1 MVIDS
6 KEYINNKLIGEIH
19 MEPVEAAKQI
29 LASHFPNCDAAL
41 LGGSIA
47 RGEGTKTSDLDII
60 IFDSMLPSA
69 YRESFIANEW
79 PVEVFVHNFTSYKDF
94 FASDCKRGRPSLPQL
109 VTEGIVLK
117 DIKGIIPAIK
127 KEAQQLLEKGPE
139 PWEKEV
145 IQQKLYFITDVLDDF
160 IGATKRED
168 ELFIANHLADLVHEF
183 ILRMNNCWTGHSKW
197 FMKTLK
203 SYDER
208 FAAEFVSVF
217 EQFYKTG
224 EKKRVITFVNG
235 VLEKYGGRL
244 FEGFCI
250 GKVGK

>member
-1 MVIDS
+1 MIDS

-29 LASHFPNCDAAL
+29 LTFQFPNCDAAL

-60 IFDSMLPSA
+60 IFDCTLSSA
-69 YRESFIANEW
+69 YRESFRANGW

-94 FASDCKRGRPSLPQL
+94 FASDCQRGRPSLPQL
-109 VTEGIVLK
+109 VVEGIVLK
-117 DIKGIIPAIK
+117 DVKGIISAIK

-139 PWEKEV
+139 PWTKEM
-145 IQQKLYFITDVLDDF
+145 IQQKRYFITDVLDDF
-160 IGATKRED
+160 IGATNRED
-168 ELFIANHLADLVHEF
+168 ELFIANHLADLLHEF
-183 ILRMNNCWTGHSKW
+183 VLRMNNCWMGHSKW
-197 FMKTLK
+197 FVKTLK
-203 SYDER
+203 KYDEQ

-224 EKKRVITFVNG
+224 EKEQVITFVNSI
-235 VLEKYGGRL
+235 LDMYGGRL

-250 GKVGK
+250 GKVEK